1 MVTEILL
8 ETSLT
13 NQENETEEEKGG
25 KKNPRFIKI
34 IVSSSLKGIKG
45 ETYGVIK
52 RRGREITTCRRD
64 KKFDVNRKNAVRS
77 ELISRRSN

>member
-34 IVSSSLKGIKG
+34 IVSPSKGVKG

-52 RRGREITTCRRD
+52 RRREITTCRRD

>member
-13 NQENETEEEKGG
+13 NRENETEEEKGG

-34 IVSSSLKGIKG
+34 IVSPSKGVKG

-77 ELISRRSN
+77 ELISRRRN

>member
-13 NQENETEEEKGG
+13 NRENETEEEKGG

-34 IVSSSLKGIKG
+34 IVSPLLKGVKG

-52 RRGREITTCRRD
+52 RRREITTCRRD

-77 ELISRRSN
+77 ELISRRRN

>member
-13 NQENETEEEKGG
+13 NRENETEEEKGG

-34 IVSSSLKGIKG
+34 IVSPSLKGVKG

>member
-13 NQENETEEEKGG
+13 NRENETEEEKGG
-25 KKNPRFIKI
+25 KKNPGFIKI
-34 IVSSSLKGIKG
+34 IVSPSKGVKG

-52 RRGREITTCRRD
+52 RRREITTCRRD

-77 ELISRRSN
+77 ELISRRRN